1 MMAKPCKF
9 FYADCYHNGN
19 ERRRDKVR
27 NHGEG
32 AVAEKI
38 TLTAEEVSQI
48 MGMSKRFVYE
58 LAKRGELPCK
68 RFGKK
73 VLFSRVAI
81 ERLMEETAEDNV

>member
-1 MMAKPCKF
+1 MNNP
-9 FYADCYHNGN
+9 
-19 ERRRDKVR
+19 
-27 NHGEG
+27 GEG
-32 AVAEKI
+32 AIKEKI

-58 LAKRGELPCK
+58 LAQRGELPCR

-81 ERLMEETAEDNV
+81 EQLMEEPAGSSS